1 VRKNRGNSVILG
13 NFACSSDSAAAYV
26 QSSCSCKIEVSGFRK
41 VEMSDYSFEDVIQE
55 AVLGKK
61 LQGGGSRQ
69 RFIMVVVAR

>member
-13 NFACSSDSAAAYV
+13 NFACSSD
-26 QSSCSCKIEVSGFRK
+26 SCKIEVSGFRK

-55 AVLGKK
+55 AVLGKE